1 MAPPRLRVTSVS
13 IHTPD
18 PRALA
23 AFYRRLLGWTR
34 SREEGPRPG
43 SPPEDGWAQL
53 GPPEGDNSPTLNFEY
68 EPEYVEPVWPTVS
81 GQQQIM
87 THIDIE
93 VEDLDA
99 AVAWAIEQGARVAE
113 FQPQQHVRVMLD
125 PAGHPFCLFAG

>member
-1 MAPPRLRVTSVS
+1 MRVTSVS
-13 IHTPD
+13 IHAPD
-18 PRALA
+18 PRELA

-34 SREEGPRPG
+34 SKEEGPRPG

-53 GPPEGDNSPTLNFEY
+53 GPPAGDTSPTLNFEY
-68 EPEYVEPVWPTVS
+68 EPGYVPPVWPS
-81 GQQQIM
+81 EPGEQQIM

-99 AVAWAIEQGARVAE
+99 AVAWAIEQGARLAG

-125 PAGHPFCLFAG
+125 PAGHPFCLFT